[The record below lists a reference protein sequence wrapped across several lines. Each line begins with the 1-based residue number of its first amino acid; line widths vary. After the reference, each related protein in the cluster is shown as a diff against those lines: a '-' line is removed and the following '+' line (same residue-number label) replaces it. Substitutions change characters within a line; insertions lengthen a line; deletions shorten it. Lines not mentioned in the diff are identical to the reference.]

1 MFRFAQASV
10 VAAAGMLLLASAC
23 KSDSADAAA
32 VAAGMKAK
40 LKLPVQVD
48 DDTRL
53 DDVRALSAKEL
64 GYFMTLTKMT
74 KAQADAA
81 AIAKPLE
88 ANLRGN
94 ACKDANYVKFFK
106 AGIALRITYQSQDRA
121 EVASIVMVPKDCGF

>member
-1 MFRFAQASV
+1 VATAAMLFLVSGCKSEAADAGV
-10 VAAAGMLLLASAC
+10 VAT
-23 KSDSADAAA
+23 
-32 VAAGMKAK
+32 GMKAK
-40 LKLPVQVD
+40 MTLPVQVD

-53 DDVRALSAKEL
+53 DDVRALSPKEL
-64 GYFMTLTKMT
+64 GYFMTLTKTT

-94 ACKDANYVKFFK
+94 ACKDVNYVRFFK

-121 EVASIVMVPKDCGF
+121 EVASIVMRPKDCGF

>member
-1 MFRFAQASV
+1 
-10 VAAAGMLLLASAC
+10 VAAAGMLLVSAC
-23 KSDSADAAA
+23 KSESADAGA

-40 LKLPVQVD
+40 MKLPVQVD

-53 DDVRALSAKEL
+53 DDVRALSKTEL
-64 GYFMTLTKMT
+64 GYFMTLTRMT

-94 ACKDANYVKFFK
+94 ACKDANYAKLFR
-106 AGIALRITYQSQDRA
+106 AGLALRITYQSQDQA
-121 EVASIVMVPKDCGF
+121 EVVSVVMLPKDCGL